1 MLLRKYLYLVIRF
14 WIFTDQLESV
24 KFSLSIGNVYLH
36 EKYILLYNKYILCL
50 IRNTKNQWY
59 CQFKITNV
67 TSRKFIYHPIVCIFV
82 QNTNTLNKMDTKQKN
97 KILYAMVGLWTETFC
112 RIICDTADFK
122 LQYMVISVLHNMKK
136 IESSHIR
143 IKTQG

>member
-1 MLLRKYLYLVIRF
+1 
-14 WIFTDQLESV
+14 
-24 KFSLSIGNVYLH
+24 
-36 EKYILLYNKYILCL
+36 
-50 IRNTKNQWY
+50 
-59 CQFKITNV
+59 
-67 TSRKFIYHPIVCIFV
+67 
-82 QNTNTLNKMDTKQKN
+82 MDTKQKN